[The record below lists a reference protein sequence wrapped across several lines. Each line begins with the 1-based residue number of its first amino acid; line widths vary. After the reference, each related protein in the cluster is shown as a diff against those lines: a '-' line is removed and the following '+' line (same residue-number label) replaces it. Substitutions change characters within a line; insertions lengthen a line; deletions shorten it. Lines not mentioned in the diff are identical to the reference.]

1 MVFSYLCIKIKRRIM
16 RKLLVTLLCTLP
28 IGLMAQTR
36 TLDECQQMAMQN
48 YPLIKRHDLIARTAN
63 IDIDNIGKQWLPQV
77 TVYAQAT
84 LQSDVVK
91 LPDAMTDM
99 LRQTGVQCDGL
110 KREQYKIGV
119 DVSQIIY
126 DGGAIGRNKEVAAR
140 QKEVMTAE
148 NEVSLHAVRK
158 RINELYFGVL
168 LVNDLLRLNADR
180 QSLLNANE
188 KQLEAMLK
196 GGTAMECDYNS
207 VRAERLNATQEATN
221 LNIQKESLLQLLSAF
236 IGEKVSEVQKPVMID
251 SPNDRNNR
259 PEVRLAETQLQLIRA
274 QENALHAGLMPKV
287 SAFASGF
294 YGYPGYNMYE
304 DMMRRRMSLNGIIGL
319 RVTWNIGSL
328 YTNKNDKARLELQRK
343 EASNR
348 LETFLF
354 NNHLDNMQQ
363 DAEIERYRKLMATDN
378 EIISLREK
386 VRRAYE
392 SKLRHGIIEVTSL
405 LQELNK
411 ENGARIA
418 LSTHEIELLKHLYDQ
433 KWLLGQ

>member
-1 MVFSYLCIKIKRRIM
+1 M
-16 RKLLVTLLCTLP
+16 
-28 IGLMAQTR
+28 
-36 TLDECQQMAMQN
+36 
-48 YPLIKRHDLIARTAN
+48 
-63 IDIDNIGKQWLPQV
+63 
-77 TVYAQAT
+77 
-84 LQSDVVK
+84 
-91 LPDAMTDM
+91 
-99 LRQTGVQCDGL
+99 
-110 KREQYKIGV
+110 
-119 DVSQIIY
+119 
-126 DGGAIGRNKEVAAR
+126 AAR

-180 QSLLNANE
+180 QSLLNVNE